1 MMMAEGRFFED
12 DNDPDFATL
21 VRRLQQSYP
30 AAVEAANKKRH
41 HPQCSKECQ
50 PRSEASLIHDGL
62 LKGPPISSNVYYCM
76 YGSLHICSKT
86 RCEYYAAQQDQTCHV
101 SGIQHGT
108 IVSSYDANDYRTW
121 KPQIPAASSTMI
133 EPATKKPKVKKT
145 RATAAGH
152 FLTQR
157 VETIVMDLLFSSI
170 RTQRNLAATANYRK
184 IAQKARQAYAYER
197 KTRHKQLP
205 YLSELHKRSACAIQS
220 ALPLSELAFDPSMVA
235 YYVAVIRQLWEKLCT
250 HIAFDHRI
258 DQETVALGVLYM
270 MRQPYVHDGR
280 VILAEDEFLRNHLPR
295 ISDMVFFGYDR
306 DKITEGMSMLLK
318 LYSTSNLAPESLM
331 LDVSRLPERNA
342 SNKLYIKL

>member
-1 MMMAEGRFFED
+1 
-12 DNDPDFATL
+12 
-21 VRRLQQSYP
+21 
-30 AAVEAANKKRH
+30 
-41 HPQCSKECQ
+41 
-50 PRSEASLIHDGL
+50 
-62 LKGPPISSNVYYCM
+62 
-76 YGSLHICSKT
+76 
-86 RCEYYAAQQDQTCHV
+86 
-101 SGIQHGT
+101 
-108 IVSSYDANDYRTW
+108 
-121 KPQIPAASSTMI
+121 MI

-145 RATAAGH
+145 RATVAGH